1 MSPGDAVTEQ
11 FLFGPFR
18 FVPARREL
26 TLHGVSLAIGQRAFD
41 ILLALVSRPGQLVSK
56 DEIMAEVWP
65 GIVVDDN
72 NLQVHVSALRKALSS
87 AGDQQRYVVTVAGR
101 GYRFVAPIT
110 REMVGQQ
117 AATAAPNGTVAAL
130 AASARH
136 NLPQQLTP
144 LIGREAELER
154 IKAMIAQHRLV
165 TLTGAGGVGKTR
177 LAIEAGG
184 SLLHAYPGGVWLAE
198 LARINEHII
207 APVLSEL
214 FQVGRGEPETTVE
227 RLASALAPKHL
238 LLILDNCEHV
248 IAEAARTVE
257 VLIQTCPHLSVL
269 ATSRE
274 RLAIAGESVMRVPS
288 LPVPAEGAAT
298 TAADAR
304 RYDAVKLFAERAAA
318 LGLGFDLNDG
328 NAPAVASICRRLDG
342 IPLAI
347 ELAVPRLSDLSVDT
361 LDRRLD
367 ERFRLIKGGNRT
379 ALPRQQTLQALIDW
393 SYQLLTDQERLL
405 LARMSVFLGRTSL
418 ASVAAIVA
426 DAELPAEQLGELLLS
441 LTEKSLVLSDPTGPE
456 TRYGLLESTRLYAL
470 EKLGNTETLRRR
482 HCEHFAARMA
492 EAATAWETMPT
503 HRWLEQFAADVD
515 NLRAALEWSFAPGGA
530 QALGLRLAGTSHV
543 LWAELGL
550 FVEHRHWVER
560 ALAAADRKTPADVTA
575 RLLSW
580 QAGEVR
586 AHDDPAD
593 YDDAM
598 RAAALF
604 RKLSDKFAEG
614 RMLCRAGTV
623 RLMPDSVEDSEALLR
638 KALALLRPAGT
649 TKSLARCLGA
659 LASARLLAGDVREA
673 RTMHERAIQI
683 YRELGERLDDRSSA

>member
-11 FLFGPFR
+11 FLFGSFR
-18 FVPARREL
+18 LVPARREL

-65 GIVVDDN
+65 GVVVDDN
-72 NLQVHVSALRKALSS
+72 NLQVHVSALRKALGS
-87 AGDQQRYVVTVAGR
+87 AGDEQRYVVTVAGR
-101 GYRFVAPIT
+101 GYRFVAPVT

-117 AATAAPNGTVAAL
+117 AAAPNGTVAAPS
-130 AASARH
+130 ASARH

-144 LIGREAELER
+144 LIGREAELDR
-154 IKAMIAQHRLV
+154 IKTMITQHRLV

-214 FQVGRGEPETTVE
+214 FQVGRGEPETSVE

-248 IAEAARTVE
+248 IAEAARTAE
-257 VLIQTCPHLSVL
+257 VLIQTCPHLSIL

-298 TAADAR
+298 TAADVR

-318 LGLGFDLNDG
+318 LGLGFDLNDK

-367 ERFRLIKGGNRT
+367 QRFRLIKGGNRT

-418 ASVAAIVA
+418 ASISAVVA
-426 DAELPAEQLGELLLS
+426 DAELPTEQLGELLLS

-456 TRYGLLESTRLYAL
+456 TRYGLLESTRLFAL
-470 EKLGNTETLRRR
+470 EKLGNKETLRRR
-482 HCEHFAARMA
+482 HCEHFAARMT

-503 HRWLEQFAADVD
+503 HRWLERFAADVD

-530 QALGLRLAGTSHV
+530 QAAGLRLVGASHV
-543 LWAELGL
+543 LWSELGL
-550 FVEHRHWVER
+550 FIEHRHWVER
-560 ALAAADRKTPADVTA
+560 ALAAADRKTPADATA

-586 AHDDPAD
+586 AHDDPTD

-604 RKLSDKFAEG
+604 RKLGDKFAEG

-623 RLMPDSVEDSEALLR
+623 RLMPDNVEESEGLLR
-638 KALALLRPAGT
+638 KALVLLRPAGT

-659 LASARLLAGDVREA
+659 LASARLLAGDLREA

-683 YRELGERLDDRSSA
+683 YRELGERLDDAPAA